1 MSISFSDYINSALP
15 ERYDGRK
22 AVISSLRAETRP
34 IPQMDSE
41 NDLIAFVASHP
52 EVSIPPYGAIYCVY
66 DDWREYQLQEE
77 RRMSE
82 AASVSAPF

>member
-1 MSISFSDYINSALP
+1 MSISFSDYIKSELP

-22 AVISSLRAETRP
+22 AVLSSLRSETRP

-52 EVSIPPYGAIYCVY
+52 EVSIPPYGAISCLYS
-66 DDWREYQLQEE
+66 DWREYQFQEKRGGAE
-77 RRMSE
+77 
-82 AASVSAPF
+82 

>member
-1 MSISFSDYINSALP
+1 
-15 ERYDGRK
+15 
-22 AVISSLRAETRP
+22 
-34 IPQMDSE
+34 MDSE